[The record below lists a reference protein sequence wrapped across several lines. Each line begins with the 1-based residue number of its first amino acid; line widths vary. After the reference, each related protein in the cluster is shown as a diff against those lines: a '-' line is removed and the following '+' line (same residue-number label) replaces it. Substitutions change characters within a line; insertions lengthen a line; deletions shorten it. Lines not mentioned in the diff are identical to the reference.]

1 MTERTVEQVEPVER
15 TEQAQP
21 AHPLEHVTVTGT
33 RTLRIALWGP
43 PASGRTTMLGV
54 LRQAAET
61 MPASRW
67 RVRGDDFHTREFL
80 QAADNATIDERRFPG
95 VEAGG
100 NEYTYLFSRRARAA
114 RWDRRPDRPRF
125 RAVLLDLPDL
135 CDAAPDRAPAAL
147 AECAG
152 LIYLFDP
159 VSERDSTHEAAFE
172 RFVELLDEAPAL
184 PSRLA
189 ICVTKIDATGV
200 FAKARSEGW
209 VELDRRG
216 RVRITDPRRYYEWL
230 SGTGGTYAGRAR
242 AGLLRDLDLGR
253 FPRTRHYATSATGF
267 RTDAADR
274 VNPDQCRTVDS
285 LGALEAPPRPQGV
298 VEPILDMYPG
308 LATKG

>member
-1 MTERTVEQVEPVER
+1 V
-15 TEQAQP
+15 
-21 AHPLEHVTVTGT
+21 EHVTGTGT

-43 PASGRTTMLGV
+43 PASGRTTMLGM
-54 LRQAAET
+54 LRQAAEV

-67 RVRGDDFHTREFL
+67 RVRGDDPHTREFL
-80 QAADNATIDERRFPG
+80 QAADTATIDERRFPRAG
-95 VEAGG
+95 AGG
-100 NEYTYLFSRRARAA
+100 KEYEYTYLFSRGSRPT

-135 CDAAPDRAPAAL
+135 CAAAPDLAPAAL
-147 AECAG
+147 ADCAG
-152 LIYLFDP
+152 LVYLFDP
-159 VSERDSTHEAAFE
+159 ASERDATHEAAFE
-172 RFVELLDEAPAL
+172 GLAELLDTAPAL
-184 PSRLA
+184 PARLA
-189 ICVTKIDATGV
+189 ICVTKIDATDV

-230 SGTGGTYAGRAR
+230 SGRGGTYAGRAR
-242 AGLLRDLDLGR
+242 AGVLRDLDLGR

-285 LGALEAPPRPQGV
+285 SGALEAPPRPQGV

-308 LATKG
+308 PARKG